1 MLKVLKHHFH
11 ELNDFVPAAA
21 VQESEHDGSPEL
33 TVGFSRRV
41 LSCLTVHLSIQYPG
55 KGIPNQ
61 NRIRIKLIFF
71 NIVLSE

>member
-11 ELNDFVPAAA
+11 ELDDFVSTAA

-41 LSCLTVHLSIQYPG
+41 FPCLTVHLSIQYPG